1 MLAPTIP
8 IMNSHPYLYFIGIGG
23 IGMSGLA
30 RYYRRRGS
38 VVAGYDRTPSEL
50 IGQLRMEG
58 IEVQFDE
65 NPNLVPP
72 EFREVPADQVL
83 VVRTPAVPISSPL
96 LKYWEDKGSRILK
109 RSEVLGMI
117 TRDRRTIAVAGTHGK
132 TTVSTMLAYLLTEG
146 GVKCN
151 AFLGGISANY
161 GTNVLLNDDAVV
173 NVVEADEYD
182 RSFLRLSPSEAIITA
197 MDPDH
202 LDIYGTPDAMYAA
215 YGEFATLVTGNVL
228 VHERISSLLLS
239 NVHSKEIAKRTR
251 TYSIDATS
259 EPRAE
264 NIRVADGTYRFDLVA
279 EGRTIKDI
287 SMGMPGRHNVENA
300 IAASAM
306 ALSLGVP
313 NDKLRKALASFR
325 GVSRRFE
332 LRAKTDTNVFIDDY
346 AHHPAELVAAISSA
360 KELYP
365 GRKVTGIFQ
374 PHLFS
379 RTRDLVLEFGQA
391 LALLDELI
399 LLDIY
404 PAREEPIPGITSRWL
419 LEYVPMM
426 NKTVCTKENLLPLL
440 RNRKLDILLALGAG
454 DIDRL
459 VPGIAALIEEV

>member
-1 MLAPTIP
+1 
-8 IMNSHPYLYFIGIGG
+8 MNTPRHLYFIGIGG

-30 RYYRRRGS
+30 RYYRRRGCH
-38 VVAGYDRTPSEL
+38 VAGYDKTPSEL

-65 NPNLVPP
+65 NPDLIPA
-72 EFREVPADQVL
+72 EFRQAPADDVL
-83 VVRTPAVPISSPL
+83 VVRTPAVPVSSPL
-96 LKYWEDKGSRILK
+96 LAYWEKKGCRILK

-132 TTVSTMLAYLLTEG
+132 TTVSTMLAYLLNEG
-146 GVKCN
+146 GIKCN

-161 GTNVLLNDDAVV
+161 GTNVLLNDEAVV

-202 LDIYGTPDAMYAA
+202 LDIYGTAEAMYAA
-215 YGEFATLVTGNVL
+215 YDEFAGLCSGNLL
-228 VHERISSLLLS
+228 VHERIKGHFNLRS
-239 NVHSKEIAKRTR
+239 NAR
-251 TYSIDATS
+251 TYAIDART

-264 NIRVADGTYRFDLVA
+264 NIRVVDAAYHFDLVVNGHA
-279 EGRTIKDI
+279 IRDLTL
-287 SMGMPGRHNVENA
+287 GMPGRHNVENA

-306 ALSLGVP
+306 ALASGVSEQ
-313 NDKLRKALASFR
+313 DLRRSLASFR

-332 LRAKTDTNVFIDDY
+332 VRARTAKNVFIDDY

-360 KELYP
+360 RELYP
-365 GRKVTGIFQ
+365 GRHITGIFQ

-379 RTRDLVLEFGQA
+379 RTRDLVLDFGKA

-404 PAREEPIPGITSRWL
+404 PAREEPIPGVTSRWMM
-419 LEYVPMM
+419 EYVPMM

-440 RNRKLDILLALGAG
+440 RTRNLDILLALGAG

-459 VPGIAALIEEV
+459 VPGIAALIEDL

>member
-1 MLAPTIP
+1 
-8 IMNSHPYLYFIGIGG
+8 MNSERPSYLYFIGIGG

-65 NPNLVPP
+65 NPSLIPS
-72 EFREVPADQVL
+72 EFQEAHADQVL

-96 LKYWEDKGSRILK
+96 LKYWEDKGARILK

-202 LDIYGTPDAMYAA
+202 LDIYGTPEAMYAA
-215 YGEFATLVTGNVL
+215 YGKFATLVTGKVL
-228 VHERISSLLLS
+228 VHERISSLLLN
-239 NVHSKEIAKRTR
+239 NVDSKEIARRTQ
-251 TYSIDATS
+251 TYSINATN

-313 NDKLRKALASFR
+313 NDKLHKALASFR

-332 LRAKTDTNVFIDDY
+332 LRAKTDTKVFIDDY

-404 PAREEPIPGITSRWL
+404 PAREEPIPGVTSRWM

>member
-1 MLAPTIP
+1 M
-8 IMNSHPYLYFIGIGG
+8 IMERPRLLYFIGIGG

-30 RYYRRRGS
+30 RYYRRQGAT
-38 VVAGYDRTPSEL
+38 VAGYDKTPSEL

-65 NPNLVPP
+65 NPQLIPE
-72 EFREVPADQVL
+72 EFRNAPATDVL
-83 VVRTPAVPISSPL
+83 VVRTPAVPSTSPL
-96 LKYWEDKGSRILK
+96 LAYWQQKGARMLK

-132 TTVSTMLAYLLTEG
+132 TTVSTMLAHLLTEG
-146 GVKCN
+146 GIPCN

-161 GTNVLLNDDAVV
+161 GTNVLLNDSAVV

-182 RSFLRLSPSEAIITA
+182 RSFLRLSPSEAIVTA

-202 LDIYGTPDAMYAA
+202 LDIYGTPEAMYAA
-215 YGEFATLVTGNVL
+215 YDEFAGLCTGRLL
-228 VHERISSLLLS
+228 VHERIAA
-239 NVHSKEIAKRTR
+239 HFAKRPNAS
-251 TYSIDATS
+251 TYALDQAM

-264 NIRVADGTYRFDLVA
+264 NVRVTDGAYRFDLIS
-279 EGRTIKDI
+279 EGHTLRDLTL
-287 SMGMPGRHNVENA
+287 GMPGRHNVENA
-300 IAASAM
+300 LAASTM
-306 ALSLGVP
+306 ALHLGVSEE
-313 NDKLRKALASFR
+313 KLRKGLASFR

-332 LRAKTDTNVFIDDY
+332 LRARNGNTVFIDDY
-346 AHHPAELVAAISSA
+346 AHHPAELEACIRSA
-360 KELYP
+360 RELYP
-365 GRKVTGIFQ
+365 GQKITGIFQ

-379 RTRDLVLEFGQA
+379 RTRDLVLDFGKA

-399 LLDIY
+399 LLEIY
-404 PAREEPIPGITSRWL
+404 PAREEPIPGVTSRWM

-440 RNRKLDILLALGAG
+440 RERNIGILLALGAG

-459 VPGIAALIEEV
+459 VPGIAALINEQ